1 MKLVEKNLSVS
12 EQTKQ
17 ELAAALKVLLAQKP
31 MDKITI
37 SELTGMCRIRRQ
49 SFYYHFEDI
58 YDLLRWM
65 LQNEAVVLLRQH
77 EGTLLW
83 QEGLL
88 QLFRYL
94 EENRAVCL
102 CALKSVGRDHIR
114 RFFEADIYAVIHRT
128 IERLGE
134 EIGAGDALP
143 DIVDVDL
150 LTHYHVLPLAAMLES
165 WLLGEID
172 RTPEQLV
179 EFAGVMISDQMR
191 GAADRL
197 NHSGSRSA
205 PTPTGPA
212 AMAAGPVSESANRAN
227 CAEVRCGVFRGDG
240 SRTAAPGGCPGGK
253 EFRWRWC
260 RSGGPLPPPGCSR
273 RRPGQ

>member
-1 MKLVEKNLSVS
+1 MKLVEKDLSVS

-17 ELAAALKVLLAQKP
+17 ELAAALKVLMAQKP
-31 MDKITI
+31 MDKIAI

-65 LQNEAVVLLRQH
+65 LQNEAVVLLQQH

-88 QLFRYL
+88 QMFRYL

-102 CALKSVGRDHIR
+102 CALKSVG
-114 RFFEADIYAVIHRT
+114 
-128 IERLGE
+128 
-134 EIGAGDALP
+134 
-143 DIVDVDL
+143 
-150 LTHYHVLPLAAMLES
+150 
-165 WLLGEID
+165 
-172 RTPEQLV
+172 
-179 EFAGVMISDQMR
+179 
-191 GAADRL
+191 
-197 NHSGSRSA
+197 
-205 PTPTGPA
+205 TGPYPA
-212 AMAAGPVSESANRAN
+212 LFRGGHLCRHPPHHRAPGRGDRRGGRPARYCGCGPADPLPCPVAGGHAGKLAAGPVSESANRAN